1 MPEASRSPKR
11 QEDGFTLE
19 PSEGSS
25 SANILTSAQG
35 GPFQTSALQ
44 NCTIINVYC
53 FEPLGLWP
61 FVATAVRNSCL
72 MEGHNFTCGEPG
84 LGQDIKAQL
93 QARCRLRLGEIWRNP
108 FFSIA
113 AMTFSGTCQSQCSK
127 HTVAV
132 LGVHTEPWDY

>member
-1 MPEASRSPKR
+1 MQEASRSPKR
-11 QEDGFTLE
+11 QENGFTLE

-25 SANILTSAQG
+25 SANVLTLAQG

-44 NCTIINVYC
+44 NCTMINVCC
-53 FEPLGLWP
+53 FEPLGLRS
-61 FVATAVRNSCL
+61 FVATAVRNSYL
-72 MEGHNFTCGEPG
+72 MEGRNFTCGEPG

-93 QARCRLRLGEIWRNP
+93 LAGCRLHLGEIWRNP

-127 HTVAV
+127 HTVAAP
-132 LGVHTEPWDY
+132 GVHTEPWDY